1 MACNQTISGLA
12 RDCSPNMGGIRRVL
26 FANSED
32 VTAVAVTT
40 NKISTIT
47 MATSAKFKEYHL
59 PKYTANFVTNQQK
72 DDAAGTNFYQTTL
85 QILLNRMDTTKR
97 VEIAALSQNELVAII
112 EDSNGIYW
120 YLGKDEPVTSVAG
133 DVAQTGTARTDRNG
147 FQVTLV
153 DNALE
158 MPYEVDSDIIDDLL

>member
-1 MACNQTISGLA
+1 MACNQTLSGVA

-26 FANSED
+26 FANFED
-32 VTAVAVTT
+32 VTAVAVTS
-40 NKISTIT
+40 NKISAIT
-47 MATSAKFKEYHL
+47 MASSAKFKEYYL
-59 PKYTANFVTNQQK
+59 PKYTANYVTNQQK

-85 QILLNRMDTTKR
+85 SILLNRMDTTKR
-97 VEIAALSQNELVAII
+97 VEISALSQNDLVAIV
-112 EDSNGIYW
+112 EDSNGVYW

-133 DVAQTGTARTDRNG
+133 DVATTGTARTDRNG

-158 MPYEVDSDIIDDLL
+158 LLYEVDADIIDDLL